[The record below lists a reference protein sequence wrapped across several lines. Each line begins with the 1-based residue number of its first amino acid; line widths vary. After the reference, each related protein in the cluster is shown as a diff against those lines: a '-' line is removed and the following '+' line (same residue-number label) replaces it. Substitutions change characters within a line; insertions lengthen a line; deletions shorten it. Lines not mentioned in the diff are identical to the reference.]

1 MARCPIH
8 PSPTEGFTLRPGQ
21 GRQEV
26 WLPWHESGR
35 AERLRNLETAFPNAD
50 FPPIAVYEL
59 EGSYFVA
66 DGHHR
71 VALSR
76 QRGIEVITAEVT
88 RIHTGRFEP

>member
-1 MARCPIH
+1 
-8 PSPTEGFTLRPGQ
+8 
-21 GRQEV
+21 
-26 WLPWHESGR
+26 
-35 AERLRNLETAFPNAD
+35 
-50 FPPIAVYEL
+50 VYEL
-59 EGSYFVA
+59 EGSYFGA